1 MMKMSILYSLFA
13 VCSLAFCQCDKDGGS
28 ASGGNLPFELS
39 VSQWNVPSQGATEE
53 VDLQA
58 PGEWKVKTDYI
69 AGGERWL
76 SVSKTSGAAGQH
88 KLTLSAGNNPSNS
101 TDREALLTVTCGNEQ
116 KTISV
121 TQRTH
126 EEVVPEQG
134 RYDVKA
140 GDTLLTVNVSAN
152 VARLFRKETGS
163 RRFRTNRQWKHLRC
177 GSKYRPI
184 RTSKNVRPW

>member
-88 KLTLSAGNNPSNS
+88 KLTLSAGNNPSNRPRS
-101 TDREALLTVTCGNEQ
+101 FADGYV
-116 KTISV
+116 
-121 TQRTH
+121 
-126 EEVVPEQG
+126 
-134 RYDVKA
+134 
-140 GDTLLTVNVSAN
+140 
-152 VARLFRKETGS
+152 
-163 RRFRTNRQWKHLRC
+163 RQ
-177 GSKYRPI
+177 
-184 RTSKNVRPW
+184 

>member
-152 VARLFRKETGS
+152 VA
-163 RRFRTNRQWKHLRC
+163 
-177 GSKYRPI
+177 
-184 RTSKNVRPW
+184 